1 MPPTRTLLE
10 DQARDALGVAAFD
23 ASPWPSLVFDAD
35 GRLLMANEAAE
46 LLFGQALAALS
57 RRPFISLLTPGCE
70 LAALFDQARREG
82 GVARQADVEVALLGA
97 PTLEA
102 EVAFCALPED
112 RLLGTFYVESQGAKL
127 ERASEALRSVAGM
140 GRTLAHEI
148 KNPLAG
154 IRGAAQLL
162 KLGASPA
169 DVPLAQVIVDETD
182 RIRRLV
188 DQVEAFS
195 DERAPDKRPVNIH
208 RVLDRVRTLL
218 SSAFGEVAFFDSYDP
233 SLPQAMGDEDQLI
246 QVFINLA
253 KNAAEAALERGDG
266 RGEVLISTGYRSGAR
281 GARRPSGLAQRASRG
296 ARAGQR
302 PGRGRRPAPSPF
314 RRLRHHQDRRH
325 GAGPDPGA
333 QAGRRPRRPDRAGV
347 RARTHRLPHPAA
359 RRACLRPRWEFPNLS
374 ANQKV
379 LIADDDTSIRLVLSQ
394 AFTRA
399 GFQVRATGSA
409 ATLLKWV
416 SDGEGDL
423 VITDVVMPDEN
434 AFDVL
439 PRLRKMR
446 PQLPTIV
453 MSAQN
458 TLLTAVNAAQIGA
471 FDYVPKPFDLDEMV
485 GVARRALARPAESV
499 RARAQA
505 RALRDEGLPLI
516 GRSAPMQEVYRTLAR
531 LVDTS
536 LNVLVT
542 GEVGVGKGLT
552 ARALHDLGGKRDAPF
567 VTAHLGGLSAERVDQ
582 ELLGFGPDRPGKL
595 VEADGGALFLDE
607 IGDLSLEGQARLLRA
622 VDPVERPLHPST
634 GRRMEMRVLAASRH
648 DLRGLARQG
657 RFREDLLLRLS
668 VATLRLPPLRE
679 RRLDD
684 VGDLARAF
692 LFRAHRDGASVKTL
706 DEGALQRL
714 QRHSWPGNVREL
726 ENLMRR
732 LAVLYTEDLIT
743 ERLIERELHDEPALV
758 VTLEP
763 AQTVEDL
770 VEQTLAAQ
778 FTGPGGELPASGLY
792 DRTLESLERP
802 LIRMTLKATRGNQIK
817 AAEVLGINRNTL
829 RKKIEVLG
837 IDVSR
842 RRS

>member
-1 MPPTRTLLE
+1 
-10 DQARDALGVAAFD
+10 VSAA
-23 ASPWPSLVFDAD
+23 S
-35 GRLLMANEAAE
+35 
-46 LLFGQALAALS
+46 
-57 RRPFISLLTPGCE
+57 
-70 LAALFDQARREG
+70 
-82 GVARQADVEVALLGA
+82 
-97 PTLEA
+97 
-102 EVAFCALPED
+102 
-112 RLLGTFYVESQGAKL
+112 
-127 ERASEALRSVAGM
+127 
-140 GRTLAHEI
+140 H
-148 KNPLAG
+148 
-154 IRGAAQLL
+154 
-162 KLGASPA
+162 
-169 DVPLAQVIVDETD
+169 
-182 RIRRLV
+182 
-188 DQVEAFS
+188 
-195 DERAPDKRPVNIH
+195 
-208 RVLDRVRTLL
+208 
-218 SSAFGEVAFFDSYDP
+218 
-233 SLPQAMGDEDQLI
+233 
-246 QVFINLA
+246 
-253 KNAAEAALERGDG
+253 
-266 RGEVLISTGYRSGAR
+266 
-281 GARRPSGLAQRASRG
+281 
-296 ARAGQR
+296 
-302 PGRGRRPAPSPF
+302 
-314 RRLRHHQDRRH
+314 
-325 GAGPDPGA
+325 
-333 QAGRRPRRPDRAGV
+333 
-347 RARTHRLPHPAA
+347 
-359 RRACLRPRWEFPNLS
+359 
-374 ANQKV
+374 KV

-446 PQLPTIV
+446 PQLPAIV

-485 GVARRALARPAESV
+485 GVARRALARPADSA

-536 LNVLVT
+536 LNVLIT
-542 GEVGVGKGLT
+542 GEVGAGKGLA

-567 VTAHLGGLSAERVDQ
+567 VPVQLGGLSAEQVER
-582 ELLGFGPDRPGKL
+582 ELFGSGGERPGRL

-607 IGDLSLEGQARLLRA
+607 VGDLSLDAQARLVRV
-622 VDPVERPLHPST
+622 VDAAERPLHPVT
-634 GRRMEMRVLAASRH
+634 GRRLEMRILSSSRH
-648 DLRGLARQG
+648 DLSELARQG
-657 RFREDLLLRLS
+657 RFREDLLLRLN
-668 VATLRLPPLRE
+668 VTTIRLPALRE
-679 RRLDD
+679 RLDD
-684 VGDLARAF
+684 LGDLARAF

-706 DEGALQRL
+706 DESALQRM

-732 LAVLYTEDLIT
+732 VATLYTEDLIT
-743 ERLIERELHDEPALV
+743 DRLIERELHEEPAVIL
-758 VTLEP
+758 THEP

-770 VEQTLAAQ
+770 VEQTLAGQ
-778 FTGPGGELPASGLY
+778 FSGADLPSPGLY

-802 LIRMTLKATRGNQIK
+802 LIRMTLRATRGNQIK